1 MERLRG
7 FHAGLATAS
16 VIVVIGA
23 LHLGRDLLI
32 PFALALLL
40 SLMLAPMVALVQRL
54 GIGRVPSV
62 IAVVTLTLG
71 LLGWLGWLASGQV
84 TEVVRALPGYRET
97 LKGRAAA
104 VAGPLSRV
112 LGAVDQTLREVDEQA
127 ARGREDGKP
136 APLRVDVVDRKP
148 AVLGLLTGA
157 AGSLARTAV
166 AAAAIILLVVFL
178 LVYQADVRDRLI
190 QVIGTGQIHLTTQTM
205 EEAATNVGRYLL
217 AQSAIN
223 IAYGAAVSVGLF
235 AMGVPNALLWG
246 FLAGL
251 LRYVPYLGPWMGA
264 APPVVLSL
272 ALFDGWTWPILVI
285 GYFVLLEII
294 ASNGVE
300 PWLYG
305 RRSGLSPLAVVAA
318 SIFWAWLWGALG
330 LILAIPLTVCLVT
343 LGRHLP
349 RLRFLNTLLGKN
361 PDLETEARLYQR
373 LLARDPEAA
382 AEIVGAAAG
391 TPEEIGDRLLL
402 PALALAEQDRH
413 AGELDKE
420 QSDAIHEIVGEL
432 VEDLGE
438 RPGTPPPPE
447 DSAGVLVVC
456 VPASDEADRLA
467 ADLLAQAL
475 RARRFRVEV
484 LPASATT
491 GEKAG
496 RTAELR
502 PDIVC
507 LSALPPGAVMPA
519 RYLYK
524 RLRPRIGDG
533 EVVVGLWNVRGDLR
547 KLESRIATDGKA
559 RVVGSLGAA
568 LRRVRDLSAPLLLQR
583 KAAPAP

>member
-559 RVVGSLGAA
+559 RVVGSLGEA